1 MSLGRKRNHFKFA
14 LNPSIYLF
22 IETILSILTYHTS
35 HKEIFKDKQK
45 KWLWK
50 KQDEKAGLSKKE
62 YNDKRNRKPK
72 PNGNTCL
79 LLSGKTAWSKS
90 LPKIL

>member
-1 MSLGRKRNHFKFA
+1 MTL
-14 LNPSIYLF
+14 
-22 IETILSILTYHTS
+22 
-35 HKEIFKDKQK
+35 
-45 KWLWK
+45 K

-79 LLSGKTAWSKS
+79 LLSGKTA
-90 LPKIL
+90 